1 MEPKGQKQ
9 LEPPVMEKPTQD
21 VQLAETQVVEDVTGT
36 KPEHTASDATHT
48 VETPGVQKVPTVES
62 PEVQKV
68 PAVETPE
75 VQKSPADGDP
85 PATPAPS
92 GEEVGAKSKEEITAC
107 RKACPCFDHAHI

>member
-1 MEPKGQKQ
+1 ME
-9 LEPPVMEKPTQD
+9 EPTQD

-48 VETPGVQKVPTVES
+48 VETPGVQKVPTVDS
-62 PEVQKV
+62 
-68 PAVETPE
+68 PE

-92 GEEVGAKSKEEITAC
+92 GEEVGAQSKEEITAC